1 MRKRQQRHDVIRDII
16 RDRNVKTQRDL
27 ANQLQSA
34 GYECTQATI
43 SRDIR
48 DLRLVKVLSPSG
60 IYYYTQSNTAPA
72 DTLQLSGDSVFMR
85 SIRSVDCAGNI
96 VVIKTHSAMASAVCE
111 AVDNSNRP
119 EILGTIAGENTIFV
133 LLKTEHFADEFCTHL
148 RELMKKNLTR

>member
-1 MRKRQQRHDVIRDII
+1 MKATRHAKILELIQTHTVT
-16 RDRNVKTQRDL
+16 TQEE
-27 ANQLQSA
+27 LQSLLEA
-34 GYECTQATI
+34 NGFYATQATI

-72 DTLQLSGDSVFMR
+72 DTPQLSGDSVFKR

-111 AVDNSNRP
+111 AVDNSSRP

>member
-1 MRKRQQRHDVIRDII
+1 MKASRQVTILEVIHNQEIE
-16 RDRNVKTQRDL
+16 TQEEL
-27 ANQLQSA
+27 ADALREHGFQV
-34 GYECTQATI
+34 TQATI

-48 DLRLVKVLSPSG
+48 ELRLVKVLSPSG

-111 AVDNSNRP
+111 AVDNSSRP

-133 LLKTEHFADEFCTHL
+133 LLKTEHFADEFCNHL
-148 RELMKKNLTR
+148 RELMKKNLLR

>member
-1 MRKRQQRHDVIRDII
+1 MTMKATRHAKILELIQNHTVT
-16 RDRNVKTQRDL
+16 TQEE
-27 ANQLQSA
+27 LQSLLEA
-34 GYECTQATI
+34 NGFYATQATI

-111 AVDNSNRP
+111 AITAIARRSLAPSQGRTPSLFCLRPSILPMNSAP
-119 EILGTIAGENTIFV
+119 ICGSS
-133 LLKTEHFADEFCTHL
+133 
-148 RELMKKNLTR
+148 

>member
-1 MRKRQQRHDVIRDII
+1 MTMKATRHAKILELIQNHTVT
-16 RDRNVKTQRDL
+16 TQEE
-27 ANQLQSA
+27 LQSLLEA
-34 GYECTQATI
+34 NGFYATQATI

-111 AVDNSNRP
+111 AVTAIARRSSAPSQGRTPSLFCLRPSILPMNSAP
-119 EILGTIAGENTIFV
+119 ICGSS
-133 LLKTEHFADEFCTHL
+133 
-148 RELMKKNLTR
+148 

>member
-1 MRKRQQRHDVIRDII
+1 MKATRHAKILELIQNHTVT
-16 RDRNVKTQRDL
+16 TQEE
-27 ANQLQSA
+27 LQSLLEA
-34 GYECTQATI
+34 NGFYATQATI

-111 AVDNSNRP
+111 QWIIAVVRRSLAPSQGRTLSLFCLRPSILPMNSAP
-119 EILGTIAGENTIFV
+119 ICGSS
-133 LLKTEHFADEFCTHL
+133 
-148 RELMKKNLTR
+148 

>member
-1 MRKRQQRHDVIRDII
+1 MTMKATRHAKILELIQNHTVT
-16 RDRNVKTQRDL
+16 TQEE
-27 ANQLQSA
+27 LQSLLEA
-34 GYECTQATI
+34 NGFYATQATI

-96 VVIKTHSAMASAVCE
+96 VVIKTIARRSLAPSQGRTPSLFCLRPSILPMNSAPICGS
-111 AVDNSNRP
+111 S
-119 EILGTIAGENTIFV
+119 
-133 LLKTEHFADEFCTHL
+133 
-148 RELMKKNLTR
+148 

>member
-1 MRKRQQRHDVIRDII
+1 MTMKATRHAKILELIQNHTVT
-16 RDRNVKTQRDL
+16 TQEE
-27 ANQLQSA
+27 LQSLLEA
-34 GYECTQATI
+34 NGFYATQATI

-111 AVDNSNRP
+111 AVDNRVVRRSLAPSQGRTPSLFCLRP
-119 EILGTIAGENTIFV
+119 SILPMNSAPICG
-133 LLKTEHFADEFCTHL
+133 
-148 RELMKKNLTR
+148 NL